1 LANAALPPANPLAR
15 HAGKRVGFCLGAGG
29 GRAAW
34 RGVWQIKEGGNL
46 RSVSPLTTANAEFC
60 LQSGGLILRGDA
72 KLLQDLQ
79 SALRSAD
86 FPLAAF
92 NFCRPLLGVAAA
104 GRALYASERLQERA
118 QLAARAARARLAEKV
133 Q

>member
-1 LANAALPPANPLAR
+1 MRP
-15 HAGKRVGFCLGAGG
+15 
-29 GRAAW
+29 
-34 RGVWQIKEGGNL
+34 
-46 RSVSPLTTANAEFC
+46 VSPLTTANAEFC

-86 FPLAAF
+86 LPLAAF

-118 QLAARAARARLAEKV
+118 RLAARAARARLAAAAARPQEAAEFAENVRRFSAAVAAAGGKV
-133 Q
+133 RSRRGDAA